1 MLINVT
7 CIFIE
12 NVFSEPMR
20 IQQMNGM
27 RRFKTD

>member
-1 MLINVT
+1 MLVNVS
-7 CIFIE
+7 CIFIG
-12 NVFSEPMR
+12 NVFLEPMR